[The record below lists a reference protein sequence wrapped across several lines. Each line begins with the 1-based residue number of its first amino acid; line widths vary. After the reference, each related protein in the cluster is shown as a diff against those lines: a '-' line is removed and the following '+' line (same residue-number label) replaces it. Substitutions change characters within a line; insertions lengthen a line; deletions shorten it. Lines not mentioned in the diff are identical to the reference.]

1 MTQLYDTI
9 IIGSGP
15 GGYIAAVKA
24 AQCGMRVAVIEKE
37 NPGGVCLNYGCIP
50 TKALL
55 QSAKLYEQ
63 IKQASCYGIH
73 VDDLS
78 LDFPAII
85 QRSRDVV
92 LKMRS
97 GVEHLFKKYN
107 IDLIRG
113 HGRLS
118 NQGGVD
124 VLGEDQVTTN
134 YQAEHIILA
143 TGSKSKNLPHIHIDG
158 EHVMGYRDVL
168 TRRTQPKVLT
178 IIGGGAIGCE
188 FAYFYAALGTK
199 VNIVE
204 YNEFILGQEDLDI
217 SKYLTSYFKKVGI
230 NIYTS
235 TRILGME
242 VQHGETLLR
251 IQKEGENT
259 ILKSDC
265 ILMAV
270 GIEPNIEEINLQAHH
285 IQLKQG
291 KIAVDPYYQT
301 SKRGI
306 YAIGDIIPGPA
317 LAHVASMEA
326 IICVEHIVGKRPD
339 PLDYNNIPSCI
350 YTSPEVASVGY
361 HEKSAKEAGYDIKIG
376 IAPLLYSGKAHAMG
390 KKEGFI
396 KVIFDAKYGQC
407 LGAHMIGEGVTEMI
421 AEIVVARK
429 LETTAYEMQY
439 SIHPHPTLSE
449 SIVEAVSA
457 AYSQAIHVP

>member
-1 MTQLYDTI
+1 MTRLYDTI

-15 GGYIAAVKA
+15 GGYVAAARA

-37 NPGGVCLNYGCIP
+37 NPGGICLNYGCIP
-50 TKALL
+50 TKTLL
-55 QSAKLYEQ
+55 HSAKLYEH
-63 IKQASCYGIH
+63 IKQASYYGIR
-73 VDDLS
+73 VDHCS

-92 LKMRS
+92 LKLRS
-97 GVEHLFKKYN
+97 GIEHLFKKHN

-113 HGRLS
+113 YGRLS
-118 NQGGVD
+118 NHGGVD
-124 VLGEDQVTTN
+124 VIGEDQATTN

-143 TGSKSKNLPHIHIDG
+143 TGAKSRNLPNIHIDG

-168 TRRTQPKVLT
+168 THHTQPKALT

-199 VNIVE
+199 VTIVE
-204 YNEFILGQEDLDI
+204 YSDFILGQEDLDV
-217 SKYLTSYFKKVGI
+217 SKYLTAYFRKIGI
-230 NIYTS
+230 NIYTG

-242 VQHGETLLR
+242 VQHGETLLH

-259 ILKSDC
+259 TLKSDF

-270 GIEPNIEEINLQAHH
+270 GVEPNIGEINLQAHH

-291 KIAVDPYYQT
+291 RIAVDQYYQT
-301 SKRGI
+301 SKKGI

-326 IICVEHIVGKRPD
+326 IICVEHIVGKRPE
-339 PLDYNNIPSCI
+339 PLDYNNIPSCT
-350 YTSPEVASVGY
+350 YTNPEIASVGY
-361 HEKSAKEAGYDIKIG
+361 SEKRAKEAGYDIKIG
-376 IAPLLYSGKAHAMG
+376 IAPLSYSGKAHAMG
-390 KKEGFI
+390 KREGFI

-421 AEIVVARK
+421 AEVVVARK

-449 SIVEAVSA
+449 SIVEAISA
-457 AYSQAIHVP
+457 AYDQAIHIP